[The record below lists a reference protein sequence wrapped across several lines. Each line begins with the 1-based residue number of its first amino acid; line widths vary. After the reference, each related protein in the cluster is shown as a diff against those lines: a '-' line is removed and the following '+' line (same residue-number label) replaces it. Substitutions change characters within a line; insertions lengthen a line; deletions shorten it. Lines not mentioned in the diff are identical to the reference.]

1 MTREEKIRAIYN
13 ALSQLPQGYNGK
25 GFFFTEGFLL
35 NASETVTV
43 MGLFTSD
50 FNKGE
55 VEVFVYGD
63 KLFAKDVIG
72 SYKTLILSKESD
84 YVVDEIY
91 NAAKK
96 EPRIMHKFNEE

>member
-1 MTREEKIRAIYN
+1 MTREEKIGAIYN
-13 ALSQLPQGYNGK
+13 ALNQLPQGYNGK
-25 GFFFTEGFLL
+25 GFFFTKGFLL

-55 VEVFVYGD
+55 VYVFGD

-72 SYKTLILSKESD
+72 SYETLILSKESD